1 MKHLALTITTTLATL
16 AVILIIWQLRSIV
29 LLFLFSLIIAATLR
43 SPIERLIQHGFKRWL
58 AMLLMYGLMVIGLV
72 ALLSLLALPLALELD
87 TLAHDLVQLYERG
100 YGLALSRA
108 GADSAL
114 LGRLPSTE
122 AVGQLL
128 IENQPAVVA
137 KRVLGFT
144 QGFAFLIG
152 QAILGVVIS
161 IYWAADQLHFER
173 LWLSLLVPEQRTR
186 MRDLWYRI
194 EENVGA
200 YVRSEVLQSIIAGAL
215 LTLGFDLMGLTYPFL
230 MAAVGAIAWFIPLV
244 GALFAIPMIVLLAL
258 FNGLWLVIAAAV
270 YTLVIFALMEFVLE
284 PRLYDRSKYGVLL
297 VIVVMMAMVD
307 ALGLTGLLLAP
318 PLALTLQIILD
329 ELLAAPAASAP
340 ATTVI
345 TFNDLE
351 KQLAEVRSIVN
362 GAETQ
367 SPRVANMVNRL
378 EQLVHET
385 QEATT

>member
-43 SPIERLIQHGFKRWL
+43 NPIESLIQRGLQRWL
-58 AMLLMYGLMVIGLV
+58 AMLIMYGLIILGLV
-72 ALLSLLALPLALELD
+72 IFVGLLALPLAFEID
-87 TLAHDLVQLYERG
+87 TLSHELAQLYERG
-100 YGLALSRA
+100 YGLVRA
-108 GADSAL
+108 GAGSNSAL

-128 IENQPAVVA
+128 LESQPAVLA

-152 QAILGVVIS
+152 QAILGVVLS

-173 LWLSLLVPEQRTR
+173 LWLSLLAPEQRTR
-186 MRDLWYRI
+186 MRDLWHQI

-200 YVRSEVLQSIIAGAL
+200 YIRSEVLQSIIAGGL

-230 MAAVGAIAWFIPLV
+230 LAAIGAIAWFIPLV
-244 GALFAIPMIVLLAL
+244 GALFAIPLIGLLAL
-258 FNGLWLVIAAAV
+258 FNGLWLTGAAV
-270 YTLVIFALMEFVLE
+270 LYTLVIFVIMEFVLE
-284 PRLYDRSKYGVLL
+284 PRLYDRGKYGVIL
-297 VIVVMMAMVD
+297 VIIVMMAMVD
-307 ALGLTGLLLAP
+307 AFGLTGLLIAP
-318 PLALTLQIILD
+318 PLALTIQIVLD
-329 ELLAAPAASAP
+329 ELLAVP
-340 ATTVI
+340 ATPAPVTVI
-345 TFNDLE
+345 TLNDLE
-351 KQLAEVRSIVN
+351 EQLAEVRSIVDR
-362 GAETQ
+362 AETQ

-378 EQLVHET
+378 EQLVQET

>member
-16 AVILIIWQLRSIV
+16 AVILLIWQLRSIF

-43 SPIERLIQHGFKRWL
+43 SPIERLIQRGLKRWL
-58 AMLLMYGLMVIGLV
+58 AMLIMYGLMVVGL
-72 ALLSLLALPLALELD
+72 AGLLSLLALPLALELD
-87 TLAHDLVQLYERG
+87 TLTHDLAQLYERG
-100 YGLALSRA
+100 YGLALDRA
-108 GADSAL
+108 GADNAL
-114 LGRLPSTE
+114 LGRLPSAE

-128 IENQPAVVA
+128 VENQPAVLA

-152 QAILGVVIS
+152 QAILGVVLS

-173 LWLSLLVPEQRTR
+173 LWLSLLAPEQRTR
-186 MRDLWYRI
+186 MRDLWYQI

-215 LTLGFDLMGLTYPFL
+215 LTLGFDMMGLTYPFL
-230 MAAVGAIAWFIPLV
+230 MAAIGAIAWFIPLV
-244 GALFAIPMIVLLAL
+244 GALFAIPLIVLLAL
-258 FNGLWLVIAAAV
+258 LTGPWLAVAAAL
-270 YTLVIFALMEFVLE
+270 YALLIFVLMEFVLE

-329 ELLAAPAASAP
+329 ELLAAPVTPAP
-340 ATTVI
+340 AATVI
-345 TFNDLE
+345 SLNDLE
-351 KQLAEVRSIVN
+351 KQLAEVRSIVDR
-362 GAETQ
+362 AETQ

-378 EQLVHET
+378 EQLVQES

>member
-16 AVILIIWQLRSIV
+16 AVILIIWQLRSIL

-43 SPIERLIQHGFKRWL
+43 SPIEQLIQRGMQRWL
-58 AMLLMYGLMVIGLV
+58 AMLLMYGLMVLGLA
-72 ALLSLLALPLALELD
+72 ALLGFLALPLAHELD
-87 TLAHDLVQLYERG
+87 TLTQDLAQLYERG
-100 YGLALSRA
+100 YGLVQA
-108 GADSAL
+108 GAGSDSAL

-128 IENQPAVVA
+128 LESQPAALA

-152 QAILGVVIS
+152 QAILGVVLS

-173 LWLSLLVPEQRTR
+173 LWLSLLAPEQRTR
-186 MRDLWYRI
+186 MRDLWYKI

-200 YVRSEVLQSIIAGAL
+200 YIRSEVLQSVIAGGL

-230 MAAVGAIAWFIPLV
+230 LAAIGAIAWFIPLV
-244 GALFAIPMIVLLAL
+244 GALFAIPLIALLAL
-258 FNGLWLVIAAAV
+258 LNGVWLAVAAAV
-270 YTLVIFALMEFVLE
+270 YALLIFVVMEFILE
-284 PRLYDRSKYGVLL
+284 PRLYDRSKYGVIL

-329 ELLAAPAASAP
+329 ELLATPVTPAPV
-340 ATTVI
+340 TVI
-345 TFNDLE
+345 TLNDLE
-351 KQLAEVRSIVN
+351 KQLAEVRAIVN
-362 GAETQ
+362 TAETQ

-378 EQLVHET
+378 EQLVQET